1 MVWLPWAALAAALA
15 LLGAWWASRRGD
27 APAALRRV
35 GYAVGVLGL
44 WALGVP
50 LLLWRLWAALSGW
63 AARLLLNPLSWI
75 GLVATAAAVVLVLAG
90 IAWGRR
96 RAARPPSGRSVARKQ
111 PQNRKQPQTTAV
123 ETRTAPADEDAEID
137 AILRRHGIS

>member
-15 LLGAWWASRRGD
+15 MAGAWWASRRGD

-50 LLLWRLWAALSGW
+50 SLLWRLWAALSGW
-63 AARLLLNPLSWI
+63 ASRLLLNPLSWI
-75 GLVATAAAVVLVLAG
+75 GLVATAVAVGLVLTG
-90 IAWGRR
+90 LAWGRR
-96 RAARPPSGRSVARKQ
+96 RAVRPSSGRPVTRKQ
-111 PQNRKQPQTTAV
+111 PQSSAV
-123 ETRTAPADEDAEID
+123 ETRTAASAPAEEDAEID